1 MGQASDQTKSVFIDP
16 LIYKTRLESSASFLR
31 GSGHSHRH
39 RRRRRHHRHCHCR
52 CAVCEVG
59 WSANLWWLYIY
70 ICTHVDICL
79 VLFFFCLDCLILFIL
94 FLYQWCGTG
103 RVVKFL
109 NRLNFFFFLNTNVGG
124 CWLILWVLICN
135 EEVSVYLSRYD
146 GVPSVLVWVGIE
158 LILYCWLSYGE
169 II

>member
-16 LIYKTRLESSASFLR
+16 LIYKTRLESSASFIR

-70 ICTHVDICL
+70 IYMYTRRYMLSVMCF
-79 VLFFFCLDCLILFIL
+79 LFGLSYLFIL
-94 FLYQWCGTG
+94 FLYQWCGGLWNFWTG
-103 RVVKFL
+103 WF
-109 NRLNFFFFLNTNVGG
+109 FFFFLNTNVGG

-135 EEVSVYLSRYD
+135 KEVSVYLSRYD
-146 GVPSVLVWVGIE
+146 GVPSVLVWAGIE